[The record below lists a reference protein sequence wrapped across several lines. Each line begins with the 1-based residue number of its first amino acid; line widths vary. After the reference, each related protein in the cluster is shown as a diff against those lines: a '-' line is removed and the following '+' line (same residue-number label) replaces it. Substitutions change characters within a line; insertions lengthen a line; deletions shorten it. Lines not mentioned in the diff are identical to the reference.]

1 MPTATA
7 EARVT
12 GDGLERALLAL
23 AALGL
28 AALSTAGALLV
39 RALPGFRWQGVGGAV
54 VAAIVVALF
63 VIGGMYVLVH
73 QHRGVLQARL
83 REMRDAARALAG
95 GDLEVALPEAD
106 DEVGTV
112 GRAVNVLAA
121 RTARLLHAQRD
132 LLAGVSHELRSPL
145 ARINIALE
153 LIEMGRG
160 DADGE
165 LRELVE
171 GIREEVDLLERHI
184 SRLLEAQRVSS
195 QRVLLTRKPVDVA
208 ALVGAVMAR
217 EQRRLL
223 RLGWDVELA
232 IDTGDCQLLLDENAI
247 DRVVS
252 TLVENAIQHAA
263 TPTADGSPAPE
274 AHRPSLRVEA
284 QREAGEVVI
293 RVMDRGAGLSEEQ
306 CARAFE
312 PFARIDR
319 SRSTQT
325 GGTGLGLYL
334 ARTICEA
341 HGGSAGTRPREG
353 GGLCVE
359 LRLRERDSREQRETM
374 RVASLADIGISARP
388 AVGAASGEEEST

>member
-1 MPTATA
+1 MSTAAA
-7 EARVT
+7 EARSAS
-12 GDGLERALLAL
+12 DRSDRILLAL

-39 RALPGFRWQGVGGAV
+39 RAIPGFRWQGAGGAV
-54 VAAIVVALF
+54 FAAIVVALG
-63 VIGGMYVLVH
+63 VIVAMVGLV
-73 QHRGVLQARL
+73 QRHRSVLQARL
-83 REMRDAARALAG
+83 CEMRDAARALAG
-95 GDLEVALPEAD
+95 GDLEVALPESED
-106 DEVGTV
+106 DVGAL

-121 RTARLLHAQRD
+121 RTMRLLHAQRD

-160 DADGE
+160 DADAE
-165 LRELVE
+165 LRELIE

-184 SRLLEAQRVSS
+184 SRLLETQRVSS
-195 QRVLLTRKPVDVA
+195 QRVLLTRKPVRVE
-208 ALVGAVMAR
+208 ALVTTVMMR

-232 IDTGDCQLLLDENAI
+232 IDTGDSQLLLDENAI

-252 TLVENAIQHAA
+252 TLVENAIQHA
-263 TPTADGSPAPE
+263 TSPDADGGAAPE
-274 AHRPSLRVEA
+274 GHRPALRVEA
-284 QREAGEVVI
+284 KRESGEVVI

-319 SRSTQT
+319 SRSART

-341 HGGSAGTRPREG
+341 HGGSASARPRPG

-359 LRLRERDSREQRETM
+359 LRLPERDSREQRETM
-374 RVASLADIGISARP
+374 RVASVAEGIIAQPAARKS
-388 AVGAASGEEEST
+388 GGDEEAA